1 MTVEIIKVYHQVC
14 LFLEKK
20 LGSTL
25 TAFQQTSFKR
35 QSTKH
40 SKTWIHEKLSNIWIP
55 DPIFYLDR

>member
-1 MTVEIIKVYHQVC
+1 MTLEIIKVYHQVC

-40 SKTWIHEKLSNIWIP
+40 SKTWIHEKVIQ
-55 DPIFYLDR
+55 YLDR